1 MSGSKAST
9 IDMRCHHCA
18 GPLSKDMETS
28 EWTVPPLIR
37 DSFSMIGSAV
47 GGTTSAFYG
56 FNHVMPKVRRFIMT
70 NFNPLAKILDENRLS
85 GPNYVDWKRNL
96 IIVLT
101 ADKIAHVLNIEAPEL
116 ALADATEEQR
126 DAFNKWHEAD
136 EMAKCY
142 IMASMTNVLQKQCQG
157 LVTAQDMMMHLKEM
171 FGEQSRSAWQT
182 AMKNLMSTKMVEGT
196 PVREHV
202 LKMISFINEL
212 DMLGAEIDSETQVD
226 AILASLP
233 DSFNQFIMNYNMNK
247 MVVTLSELLNMLK
260 AAEDLIKKEKP
271 TVMLA
276 EKSDSS
282 LKFKPKGKN
291 FKRKGSQSFNKA
303 QGDKVNKDTEKKKA
317 KGNCFHCGKPGH
329 WKRNCRHYLAS
340 LKNDKPTEGV
350 QGDPKAK

>member
-1 MSGSKAST
+1 
-9 IDMRCHHCA
+9 
-18 GPLSKDMETS
+18 
-28 EWTVPPLIR
+28 
-37 DSFSMIGSAV
+37 
-47 GGTTSAFYG
+47 
-56 FNHVMPKVRRFIMT
+56 MT

-101 ADKIAHVLNIEAPEL
+101 TDKIAHVLNTESPEL
-116 ALADATEEQR
+116 ALTDATEKKR
-126 DAFNKWHEAD
+126 DAFNKWLEAD

-157 LVTAQDMMMHLKEM
+157 LVTTQDMMLHLKEM
-171 FGEQSRSAWQT
+171 FGEQSRSARQT
-182 AMKNLMSTKMVEGT
+182 TMKNLMSTKMVEGT

-233 DSFNQFIMNYNMNK
+233 NSFNRFIMNYNMNK

-271 TVMLA
+271 L
-276 EKSDSS
+276 
-282 LKFKPKGKN
+282 
-291 FKRKGSQSFNKA
+291 
-303 QGDKVNKDTEKKKA
+303 
-317 KGNCFHCGKPGH
+317 
-329 WKRNCRHYLAS
+329 
-340 LKNDKPTEGV
+340 
-350 QGDPKAK
+350 